1 MVNAQ
6 KEHLNYLNEESTD
19 FSYELEV
26 LDKTLE
32 DWSIISNELLSV
44 LFKRNDYLKD
54 GRSTRSLMALG
65 ALEAHLNMAMQA
77 LKASKEN

>member
-6 KEHLNYLNEESTD
+6 KEHLIYPNEESTD
-19 FSYELEV
+19 FSDELEV
-26 LDKTLE
+26 LHKTLE
-32 DWSIISNELLSV
+32 DWSIISKELLSD
-44 LFKRNDYLKD
+44 LSKRNDYLKD
-54 GRSTRSLMALG
+54 GRSTKSLMALG